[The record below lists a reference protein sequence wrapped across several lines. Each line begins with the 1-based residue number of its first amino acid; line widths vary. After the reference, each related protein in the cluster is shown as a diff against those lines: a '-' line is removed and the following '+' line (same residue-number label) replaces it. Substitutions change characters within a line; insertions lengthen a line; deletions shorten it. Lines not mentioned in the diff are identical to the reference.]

1 MLIWCSESVILV
13 FCVVFIRSGV
23 GFCGPLIE
31 SLSIFDSRTKTNLQ
45 LQWSLLSWVQRSL
58 SEVEEIHKCF
68 ALDCEDFS

>member
-1 MLIWCSESVILV
+1 
-13 FCVVFIRSGV
+13 V